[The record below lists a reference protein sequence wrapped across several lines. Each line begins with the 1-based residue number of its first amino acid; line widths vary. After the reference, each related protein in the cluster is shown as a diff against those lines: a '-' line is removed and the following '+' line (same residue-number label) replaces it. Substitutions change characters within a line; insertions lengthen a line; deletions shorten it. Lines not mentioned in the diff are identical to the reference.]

1 MIQVCSRCGTRW
13 NVRDRERQW
22 CPRCQGALMAPSGH
36 ATAAPE
42 WSARAAG
49 PGPGGAPPRL
59 PAGYRW
65 IAVRP
70 GAPPPPRA
78 RRRPLGPTPRYASVP
93 RWGLVEHFDTED
105 TTPAADRHGPSA
117 TTVRRTLITTL
128 AVLGVTAFVH
138 VIRYVLLLVN
148 RSMLLHPIVAGA
160 ATWLGVAMSVI
171 ALFCVIASLVV
182 LTNWL
187 VARRAAAYRHHGQ
200 ADPRDVWALRLGCL
214 VPFVNLIFAPVY
226 AFELADVENRLSTL
240 RRPIVVWWIL
250 WVFSTVVSL
259 FSIATSFTTDA
270 QGIAD
275 NTVLTT
281 VAYLLALATLL
292 VAYRVVLGFERAP
305 VARAVTRWVMV
316 PDDGRHAGR
325 PAAADPGPDRGTG
338 SGARDADGE
347 SRRPVESSGQNP
359 AA

>member
-22 CPRCQGALMAPSGH
+22 CPRCQGALLAPSGH
-36 ATAAPE
+36 TAAAPE
-42 WSARAAG
+42 WSPGAAG
-49 PGPGGAPPRL
+49 PGPGGAAPRL

-78 RRRPLGPTPRYASVP
+78 RRRPLGPTPRYPAIP

-105 TTPAADRHGPSA
+105 TAPAVDRSGPSA
-117 TTVRRTLITTL
+117 TTVRRTLVATM

-160 ATWLGVAMSVI
+160 ATWLGVAMSVV

-187 VARRAAAYRHHGQ
+187 VARRAAAYRHHGHS
-200 ADPRDVWALRLGCL
+200 DPRDVWALRLGCL
-214 VPFVNLIFAPVY
+214 VPFVQLLLAPVY
-226 AFELADVENRLSTL
+226 VMELAGVENRTSTL
-240 RRPIVVWWIL
+240 RRPIIVWWIL
-250 WVFSTVVSL
+250 WVFSTVVSV
-259 FSIATSFTTDA
+259 FSIATSFTTDP

-281 VAYLLALATLL
+281 IAYLLALATLL

-316 PDDGRHAGR
+316 PDDGHDHGGDDGR
-325 PAAADPGPDRGTG
+325 DGDRPAEAAADDVGT
-338 SGARDADGE
+338 DGG
-347 SRRPVESSGQNP
+347 SRRPVETSGQNP